1 MLPTF
6 LVARK
11 PRFTGST
18 RNAGNP
24 GKGGNPGTG
33 TGTVFSGDVV
43 ASLVAATIARR
54 VGNDTSAAAAA
65 AGSS

>member
-24 GKGGNPGTG
+24 GKGGNPGA
-33 TGTVFSGDVV
+33 GTVFSGDVV
-43 ASLVAATIARR
+43 ASSVAATIARR